1 MKLIITNVEIQRLK
15 SNEEDIKK
23 LIKTLKVENKEYES
37 LL

>member
-1 MKLIITNVEIQRLK
+1 VKLIITNVEIQRLK